1 LLFEVGY
8 VSKDSILIQHYLLSK
23 VTV

>member
-1 LLFEVGY
+1 LFEVGY
-8 VSKDSILIQHYLLSK
+8 VSKDSILIQHSLLSK